1 MVSILVPSY
10 NHAAFLRECLDSVLA
25 QSYQDWEV
33 LVFDDY
39 STDDSYQIAQEYAAR
54 DGRIRAFRNDVNLGT
69 YGTQQAA
76 LEMSGGEFV
85 AILNSDDIWLP
96 NKLQAQVTALQH
108 DATASFTFTLG
119 WMVNEHGVVD
129 MANDVHADW
138 PREGAAHL
146 LPWLLTENRILA
158 SSVVFRREG
167 LQFNTTCRYSG
178 DWVGLLEASLRGPAA
193 IVGERLTHWRQHS
206 TNTYRQSIDQVLEEI
221 VVRNAIVEA
230 EPQWQASVAGAA
242 MPDLVEEKLVMNVVN
257 LQALLV
263 ASYAMSE
270 SRMVIRAA
278 KRRWPEHPIVHRRWL
293 LSWFPAEVQRRR
305 LWKDVRLARPIRPS
319 SCRVNWGSS

>member
-1 MVSILVPSY
+1 MVSILVPSF
-10 NHAAFLRECLDSVLA
+10 NHSAFLRQCLDSVLA
-25 QSYQDWEV
+25 QSYQDWEA
-33 LVFDDY
+33 LIFDDC
-39 STDDSYQIAQEYAAR
+39 SADESYQIALEYAAR
-54 DGRIRAFRNDVNLGT
+54 DDRIRAFRNDANLGT

-76 LEMSGGEFV
+76 LEMSSGDLV
-85 AILNSDDIWLP
+85 AILNSDDVWIP
-96 NKLQAQVTALQH
+96 NKLEAQVKALQQN
-108 DATASFTFTLG
+108 AKASFSFTLG

-129 MANDVHADW
+129 TANDVHADW
-138 PREGAAHL
+138 PREGTAHL

-158 SSVVFRREG
+158 SSAVFRREG
-167 LQFNTTCRYSG
+167 QRFNTSCRYSG
-178 DWVGLLEASLRGPAA
+178 DWVALLEASLRGPAA

-230 EPQWQASVAGAA
+230 ESLWNTSVAGKDL
-242 MPDLVEEKLVMNVVN
+242 PELVEEKLVMNVVN

-270 SRMVIRAA
+270 SKMVIRAA
-278 KRRWPEHPIVHRRWL
+278 KRRWSEHPIVHRRWM

-305 LWKDVRLARPIRPS
+305 LWKDVRLDRPTKPS
-319 SCRVNWGSS
+319 SCRVNWVS